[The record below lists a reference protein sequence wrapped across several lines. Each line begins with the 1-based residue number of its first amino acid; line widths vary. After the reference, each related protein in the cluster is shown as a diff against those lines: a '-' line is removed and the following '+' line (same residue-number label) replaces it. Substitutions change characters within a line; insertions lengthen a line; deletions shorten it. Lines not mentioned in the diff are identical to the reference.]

1 MAWLLERLWRL
12 RCVFRGHN
20 SVLHFEREHLSLRC
34 LSCGYRTPGWSLR
47 PHVGH
52 ASSPVHDLSPQPM
65 GNLARRRAIVD
76 ETGGSAFAEH
86 VTRGCL
92 RRAIRG
98 ETASRIRRRRE
109 AARDARGE
117 LITP

>member
-34 LSCGYRTPGWSLR
+34 LSCGYRTPGWRLR

-76 ETGGSAFAEH
+76 ETGGSAFAAH
-86 VTRGCL
+86 VTRADSDDEESAA
-92 RRAIRG
+92 RRPRAIGDEGKPPVMRM
-98 ETASRIRRRRE
+98 AN
-109 AARDARGE
+109 
-117 LITP
+117 

>member
-1 MAWLLERLWRL
+1 MAWLFERLRRL
-12 RCVFRGHN
+12 PCVFRGHN
-20 SVLHFEREHLSLRC
+20 SVLCFERDRLSLRC
-34 LSCGYRTPGWSLR
+34 LSCGYRTTGWSLG
-47 PHVGH
+47 PDVGH
-52 ASSPVHDLSPQPM
+52 TSSPVHDLSPQPT
-65 GNLARRRAIVD
+65 GDLARPRVIVD